1 MIAVEDDLDMSPPGP
16 HYATMKDGTRVWVG
30 GAIEELAHVREQLRI
45 ANVRISAA
53 RRVLTGRTHAAIH
66 SNTIEHAIAALDFI
80 PAKR

>member
-1 MIAVEDDLDMSPPGP
+1 MTATSDDLDMSPPGP

-53 RRVLTGRTHAAIH
+53 RRVLTDRRADSPGKL
-66 SNTIEHAIAALDFI
+66 IEHAIAALDYV
-80 PAKR
+80 PVKR